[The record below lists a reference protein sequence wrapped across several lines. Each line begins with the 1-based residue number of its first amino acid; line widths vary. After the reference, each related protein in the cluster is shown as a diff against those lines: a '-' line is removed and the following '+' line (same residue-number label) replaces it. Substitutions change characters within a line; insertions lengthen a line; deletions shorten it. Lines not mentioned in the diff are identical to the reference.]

1 MKGGFLPL
9 PILTPAPRAAQ
20 CESSI
25 IVATDGQT
33 LLDQCSVTRE
43 VAEGHHAYVHIE
55 GINYLSS

>member
-20 CESSI
+20 CGSSI

-33 LLDQCSVTRE
+33 LLDQRSVTCE
-43 VAEGHHAYVHIE
+43 VAEGRHAYIHIE
-55 GINYLSS
+55 GMNYLSS